1 MNLHYYDSEGYYLT
15 TKANLPEGFTLPN
28 TTKIAP
34 PQISDTS
41 REVKFSETLKVWTVV
56 NARVKYPTSVAAW
69 AAKSMLDLQGYTDK
83 VVEEL
88 NSLEDPNKTVAKRLW
103 ECATTFQVSDP
114 LVQSMKAAF
123 GWSDSDLGQIFQSAK
138 ALEPR

>member
-15 TKANLPEGFTLPN
+15 TKENLPEGFTLPN

-34 PQISDTS
+34 PQLSDTT

-56 NARVKYPTSVAAW
+56 SARVKYPTSVAAW
-69 AAKSMLDLQGYTDK
+69 AAKSVLDLQGYTDK

-88 NSLEDPNKTVAKRLW
+88 DKLSEPDKTVAKHLW
-103 ECATTFQVSDP
+103 NSATTFQVSDP
-114 LVQSMKAAF
+114 LVQSMKTAF

-138 ALEPR
+138 ALETR